1 MDRLQEEAE
10 MSPEGCC
17 CGKGKLHPGVKDFI
31 VKVGDEI
38 IVIKAV
44 PALVCDVCKEAYF
57 TPDISRKIDEVMKD
71 YYAGKLRTRPLKAGE
86 VELEQDA

>member
-1 MDRLQEEAE
+1 

-17 CGKGKLHPGVKDFI
+17 CGKGMLHPGVKDFI

-44 PALVCDVCKEAYF
+44 PALVCKEAYF
-57 TPDISRKIDEVMKD
+57 TPDISMKIDEVMKD